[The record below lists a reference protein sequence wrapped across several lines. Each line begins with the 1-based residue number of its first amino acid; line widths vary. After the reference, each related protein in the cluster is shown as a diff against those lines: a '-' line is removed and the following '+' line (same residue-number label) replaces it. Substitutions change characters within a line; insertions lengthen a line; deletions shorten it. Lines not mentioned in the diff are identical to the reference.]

1 MPYIIKSTIKAAKN
15 PNNKG
20 INFDILFLKRVK
32 MKNLAYNKRPKSFQ
46 DFIGQ
51 AHLFGENA
59 PFMRLILTRKIP
71 HSFFFGPPGSG
82 KTSAA
87 MLIAKAMDY
96 PFYPLNATNFK
107 AEDLRGI
114 LKTHHHTLQKPL
126 IFIDEVHRLSKTQ
139 QEMLLPVM
147 ENNQALLLGASTE
160 NPYFALTQAIR
171 SRSMVFEFYPLSK
184 EDLEKILESYALEA
198 EVKDFLIQTSGGDA
212 RAMLNLLD
220 CALSTDLP
228 LNIELLES
236 FRKTSLS
243 GTSELDTHYNL
254 ISAMIKSIRGSDEN
268 AAIYYL
274 ARLIVGGENPEF
286 IARRLVILA
295 SEDIGNAN
303 PNALNLANST
313 MQSVAKIGYPE
324 ARILL
329 AQCVIYLSA
338 SPKSNS
344 AYCAIDKAISYVE
357 KNPNEPIPPHILQF
371 HKNYLYPHDFG
382 GFVEQKYLNKD
393 LKFVEWLPKGFE
405 KTLKEWLDKIQGKEG
420 KE

>member
-1 MPYIIKSTIKAAKN
+1 
-15 PNNKG
+15 
-20 INFDILFLKRVK
+20 

-51 AHLFGENA
+51 SHLFGENA
-59 PFMRLILTRKIP
+59 PLMCLILSGKIP

-87 MLIAKAMDY
+87 ILIARAIDS
-96 PFYPLNATNFK
+96 PFYSLNATSFK
-107 AEDLRGI
+107 SEELRAI
-114 LKTHHHTLQKPL
+114 LKNYQNTLQKPL
-126 IFIDEVHRLSKTQ
+126 IFIDEVHRLNKAQ
-139 QEMLLPVM
+139 QEILLPIM
-147 ENNQALLLGASTE
+147 ENYQALILGASTE

-171 SRSMVFEFYPLSK
+171 SRSMVFEFYPLEK
-184 EDLEKILESYALEA
+184 KDLENILKPYALSSEIQ
-198 EVKDFLIQTSGGDA
+198 DFLIQTSGGDA

-220 CALSTDLP
+220 CALSTELP
-228 LNIELLES
+228 LNVELLET
-236 FRKTSLS
+236 FRKTNLS

-274 ARLIVGGENPEF
+274 ARLISGGENPEF

-313 MQSVAKIGYPE
+313 LQSVAKIGYPE
-324 ARILL
+324 ARIIL
-329 AQCVIYLSA
+329 AQCVIYLSS

-344 AYCAIDKAISYVE
+344 AYCAIDKALKYVE
-357 KNPNEPIPPHILQF
+357 QNPNEPIPPNIVQF
-371 HKNYLYPHDFG
+371 NKNYLYPHDFG
-382 GFVEQKYLNKD
+382 GFVEQKYLHKD

-405 KTLKEWLDKIQGKEG
+405 KTLKEWLDKIKGRE
-420 KE
+420 

>member
-1 MPYIIKSTIKAAKN
+1 
-15 PNNKG
+15 
-20 INFDILFLKRVK
+20 

-46 DFIGQ
+46 DFVGQ
-51 AHLFGENA
+51 SHLFGGNA
-59 PFMRLILTRKIP
+59 PLMRLILSGKIP

-87 MLIAKAMDY
+87 ILIARAIDS
-96 PFYPLNATNFK
+96 PFYSLNATNFK
-107 AEDLRGI
+107 SEDLRAI
-114 LKTHHHTLQKPL
+114 LKNYQNALQKPL
-126 IFIDEVHRLSKTQ
+126 IFIDEVHRLNKTQ
-139 QEMLLPVM
+139 QEMLLPIM
-147 ENNQALLLGASTE
+147 ENYQALILGASTE

-171 SRSMVFEFYPLSK
+171 SRSMVFEFYPLEK
-184 EDLEKILESYALEA
+184 KDLEEILKPYALSTEIQ
-198 EVKDFLIQTSGGDA
+198 DFLIQTSGGDA

-228 LNIELLES
+228 LNVELLET
-236 FRKTSLS
+236 FRKTNLS

-274 ARLIVGGENPEF
+274 ARLIAGGENPEF

-313 MQSVAKIGYPE
+313 LQSVAKIGYPE

-329 AQCVIYLSA
+329 AQCVIYLSS

-344 AYCAIDKAISYVE
+344 AYCAIDKALQYVE
-357 KNPNEPIPPHILQF
+357 QNPNEPIPQNIVQF
-371 HKNYLYPHDFG
+371 NKNYLYPHDFG
-382 GFVEQKYLNKD
+382 GFVEQKYLHKD
-393 LKFVEWLPKGFE
+393 LKFVKWLPKGFE
-405 KTLKEWLDKIQGKEG
+405 KTLKEWLDKIKGRE
-420 KE
+420 